1 VLRNSK
7 WTFSRIAP
15 LSAVGALL
23 LGSVGLAACSTSSSP
38 GTSAGSGSGSGQTI
52 SQFTVGFD
60 PAVSTLNYAKSNIGY
75 QLGGLA
81 LEPLLIAEKSGKLQP
96 WLAQSWK
103 QTSPT
108 TYVYN
113 IRPGVKFSDGDPLT
127 ATDVAFSLN
136 YYRRPGSLDAYNF
149 PTTLK
154 SITATSPDT
163 VTVTLSAPDAAWAV
177 VPAGDPMGIFE
188 KKFFEAHQTTFGAP
202 GTGVMGTG
210 PWEFTS
216 FNGTTSAELK
226 ANPHYWGG
234 PVKIKQVSVQFFS
247 SETSEALA
255 FRDGEIN
262 LAFPIDNKAFASTAG
277 TKLTTVPSYAVQG
290 EFLMNT
296 IQKPWNDVH
305 VRLAVAYALN
315 RTDLINAWGGYADP
329 VYQFLTAGLLENIA
343 TPSQVS
349 DALKSVPV
357 YSYDLAKA
365 KAEMAQSAYP
375 HGVNATVSVEG
386 AGSYPNVSQAIA
398 AELAPIG
405 IHLKLDVMTVDQQ
418 NANLTSGNRQGIL
431 ATFTYSGSVSR
442 DPGEAFD
449 FQMGK
454 TNISAGNW
462 NTMNWAPTPVDNL
475 INQGFTTT
483 DNAARLRIY
492 GQIDTAYAQAAPF
505 IPIFNEE
512 ATVALAN
519 GYTWPDFNGYY
530 YDLGPWLLGINKTS

>member
-1 VLRNSK
+1 MLPNPKR
-7 WTFSRIAP
+7 TFPRIAS
-15 LSAVGALL
+15 LSAVGALF
-23 LGSVGLAACSTSSSP
+23 LGSCALAACSTTTSPGNSNSSSGP
-38 GTSAGSGSGSGQTI
+38 SI
-52 SQFTVGFD
+52 PQFTVGFD

-75 QLGGLA
+75 QLGGLV
-81 LEPLLIAEKSGKLQP
+81 LEPLLIAEKSGTLEP

-113 IRPGVKFSDGDPLT
+113 IRHGVKFSDGDPLT

-136 YYRRPGSLDAYNF
+136 YYRQPGSLDAYNF

-154 SITATSPDT
+154 SITATGPYT
-163 VTVTLSAPDAAWAV
+163 VEVSLTAPDAAWAV

-188 KKFFEAHQTTFGAP
+188 KKFFEAHKSTFGQP

-210 PWEFTS
+210 PWVMTS
-216 FNGTTSAELK
+216 FNGTTSADLT

-234 PVKIKQVSVQFFS
+234 TVNIKKVSVQFFS

-255 FRDGEIN
+255 FRDGEIQ
-262 LAFPIDNKAFASTAG
+262 LAFPIDNRAFASTAG
-277 TKLTTVPSYAVQG
+277 ANLLTVPSYAVQG
-290 EFLMNT
+290 EFLMNVL
-296 IQKPWNDVH
+296 QKPWNDVH

-329 VYQFLTAGLLENIA
+329 VYQFLTAGLLENIGTA
-343 TPSQVS
+343 AQVDS
-349 DALKSVPV
+349 VLKTVPI
-357 YSYDLAKA
+357 YSYNLAKA

-398 AELAPIG
+398 AELAAIG

-454 TNISAGNW
+454 SNISAGNW
-462 NTMNWAPTPVDNL
+462 NTMNWAPTPVNNL
-475 INQGFTTT
+475 INEGFTTT
-483 DNAARLRIY
+483 SNAQRLNIY

-512 ATVALAN
+512 ATAAVAS
-519 GYTWPDFNGYY
+519 GYTWSDFNGYY
-530 YDLGPWLLGINKTS
+530 YDLGPWLLGISKKS

>member
-1 VLRNSK
+1 MLPTSK
-7 WTFSRIAP
+7 WTFSRVAS
-15 LSAVGALL
+15 LSAVGALF
-23 LGSVGLAACSTSSSP
+23 LGCGALAACSSSSSP
-38 GTSAGSGSGSGQTI
+38 GATSAGSGATV
-52 SQFTVGFD
+52 SQFTVAMD
-60 PAVSTLNYAKSNIGY
+60 PAVATLNYDKSNIGY

-81 LEPLLIAEKSGKLQP
+81 LEPLLIAEKSGKLEP

-113 IRPGVKFSDGDPLT
+113 IRHGVKFSDGDPLT

-136 YYRRPGSLDAYNF
+136 YYRAAGSLDAYNF

-154 SITATSPDT
+154 SITATGPYT
-163 VTVTLSAPDAAWAV
+163 VTVKLTAPDAAWAV

-188 KKFFEAHQTTFGAP
+188 KKFYEEHPSTFGDP

-234 PVKIKQVSVQFFS
+234 PVNIKQVSVQFFS

-277 TKLTTVPSYAVQG
+277 VNLTTVPSYAVQG

-296 IQKPWNDVH
+296 IQPPWNNVH

-329 VYQFLTAGLLENIA
+329 VYQFLSAGLLENIA
-343 TPSQVS
+343 SPAQVN
-349 DALKSVPV
+349 AVLKTVPV
-357 YSYDLAKA
+357 YSYNLAKA
-365 KAEMAQSAYP
+365 KAEMAESPYP
-375 HGVNATVSVEG
+375 HGVSATVSVEG

-418 NANLTSGNRQGIL
+418 NANLTSGNRKGIL

-449 FQMGK
+449 FQMGQS
-454 TNISAGNW
+454 NISAGNW
-462 NTMNWAPTPVDNL
+462 NTMNWAPTPVNNL
-475 INQGFTTT
+475 INKGFATT
-483 DNAARLRIY
+483 DNATRLGIY
-492 GQIDTAYAQAAPF
+492 GQIDTAYAQQAPF

-512 ATVALAN
+512 ATVALAS

-530 YDLGPWLLGINKTS
+530 YDLGPWLLGISKN